1 MQDLFYDY
9 TARRIGKTIQGN
21 TLPRCLFTRSYRF
34 QHWSQ
39 WIQSSSKYAS
49 IKLVSRTEPLIGFC
63 FFPQV
68 WFQNRR
74 AKWRKSEE
82 QQQRKGADEVT
93 DQKTQQ
99 SCDLIFEGN
108 FLIQCCKLITI
119 ICVNIKATCLIF
131 KNVY

>member
-34 QHWSQ
+34 QHWSKR
-39 WIQSSSKYAS
+39 IQSSSKYTS
-49 IKLVSRTEPLIGFC
+49 IKLVTHRTTYWILL

-93 DQKTQQ
+93 DQKTQE

-108 FLIQCCKLITI
+108 FLIQCCKLSTI
-119 ICVNIKATCLIF
+119 VCVNIKAACLIY